1 MIINVTETFRVNI
14 DAYGNHQPEFF
25 KESSVIETGKY
36 AGQMSEAKWVSA
48 GKYYRNVA
56 QAIWWGIENGHIPD
70 EHEQIVDG
78 SAGVRFYL
86 ERLEDR
92 ISQLESL
99 LNTTQANK
107 P

>member
-1 MIINVTETFRVNI
+1 MIVNVTETFRVNI
-14 DAYGNHQPEFF
+14 DSYGNYQPEFF
-25 KESSVIETGKY
+25 KPSSLIEKGKN
-36 AGQMSEAKWVSA
+36 AGEMSEPKWVSA

-78 SAGVRFYL
+78 SVGVRFYL

-92 ISQLESL
+92 INQLQSL
-99 LNTTQANK
+99 LNTTQAK
-107 P
+107 